1 MCIRDRLCD
10 TETGEVYTDIMEIYV
25 LELGK
30 LPPEDQNEEGIVR
43 WMRFFNA
50 KNRKELEEMA
60 KQNEYMD
67 EAYQEL
73 DRLSADE
80 EKRLEYETRLKYRR
94 DKHAQIHYATR
105 IGREEATDQINA
117 LHKQLLEL
125 GRLED
130 LKRAVEDKEYQKK
143 LMKEFGIS

>member
-1 MCIRDRLCD
+1 MDAL
-10 TETGEVYTDIMEIYV
+10 
-25 LELGK
+25 
-30 LPPEDQNEEGIVR
+30 
-43 WMRFFNA
+43 FNA

-105 IGREEATDQINA
+105 IGRERQRIRLMHYINTA
-117 LHKQLLEL
+117 RVGAAGGSKTSS
-125 GRLED
+125 GR
-130 LKRAVEDKEYQKK
+130 
-143 LMKEFGIS
+143 

>member
-1 MCIRDRLCD
+1 
-10 TETGEVYTDIMEIYV
+10 MEIYV

-80 EKRLEYETRLKYRR
+80 EKAVGIR
-94 DKHAQIHYATR
+94 DEIKNIGGINMHKIHYATR